1 MMRTRI
7 AIPPLKNNTKKQ
19 GIMNFS
25 SPTVLTGTCR
35 KTVVVNKLRL
45 HGEQTT
51 RRSLLDEDDWDYPQD
66 SAEFLTAT

>member
-1 MMRTRI
+1 
-7 AIPPLKNNTKKQ
+7 
-19 GIMNFS
+19 MNFS